1 MKRAMFGFMISLA
14 VAAIA
19 APAAAQ
25 TTDSTNQLPQGE
37 VDSILGG
44 TENDPASCVPTE
56 EEKEQARRELEPEY
70 VQRVQSNGQASAEV
84 WLNEQVMALFER
96 QCAVMGN

>member
-1 MKRAMFGFMISLA
+1 MKRTMFGWLA
-14 VAAIA
+14 GLTVMAMA

-25 TTDSTNQLPQGE
+25 ATDSTNQSPQAE

-44 TENDPASCVPTE
+44 MGSDTASCVPTE
-56 EEKEQARRELEPEY
+56 EEKEQARQELEPEY
-70 VQRVQSNGQASAEV
+70 VQRVQSNGQASADA

-96 QCAVMGN
+96 QCPGQ